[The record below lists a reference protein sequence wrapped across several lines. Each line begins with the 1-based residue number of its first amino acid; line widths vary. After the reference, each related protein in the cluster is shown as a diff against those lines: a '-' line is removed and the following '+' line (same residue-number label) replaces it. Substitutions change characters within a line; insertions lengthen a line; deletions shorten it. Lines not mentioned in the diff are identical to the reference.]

1 MCDHDGMGRPSS
13 LNITFL
19 FTGQLTGDCTVFKPC
34 LQLRESERVLILHHS
49 HYMPVRFTQT
59 VEFAVERESI
69 SGEAVV
75 KIKGNGELRE
85 WRRWKVDRTCT

>member
-1 MCDHDGMGRPSS
+1 
-13 LNITFL
+13 
-19 FTGQLTGDCTVFKPC
+19 
-34 LQLRESERVLILHHS
+34 
-49 HYMPVRFTQT
+49 MPIRFTQT